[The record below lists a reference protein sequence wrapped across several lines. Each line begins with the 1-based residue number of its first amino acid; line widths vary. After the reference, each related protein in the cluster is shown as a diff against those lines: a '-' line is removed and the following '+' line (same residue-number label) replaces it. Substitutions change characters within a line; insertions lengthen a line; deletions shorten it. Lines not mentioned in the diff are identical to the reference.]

1 MAAYVTPAPLVSDA
15 SEAIGGS
22 PMRVTWW
29 VPGWGTTH
37 PAVML
42 VNGATDRGN
51 DDSETRRLAEALA
64 RGGYLVM
71 LPEFP
76 FIKGGVL
83 ERDAARY
90 IDGAFA
96 RLLARPDARPG
107 ASGAFGFSVGGGLLL
122 AAASRPGAL
131 RDARYLGALGAYFDL
146 DTYLASVLAGAQ
158 RRNGNLEPWDV
169 DPEVRLRLPV
179 AAAEAL
185 ADPGDRT
192 RIVDALRAAGGRAL
206 GEPPAGTG
214 DEGTALWRVLS
225 ATDYD
230 DALARIRAL
239 PPALRDVFDRLS
251 PRTAWEGLAA
261 PVFWLHD
268 TGDRFEPVSEA
279 ETAAARPRA
288 GPTHLQ
294 RTALLSHAAALGAGA
309 REKGLDFWSTELIG
323 LLSFATETLSAGG

>member
-1 MAAYVTPAPLVSDA
+1 
-15 SEAIGGS
+15 
-22 PMRVTWW
+22 
-29 VPGWGTTH
+29 TH

-51 DDSETRRLAEALA
+51 DGSETRRLAEALA

-185 ADPGDRT
+185 ADPGDRGRAAT
-192 RIVDALRAAGGRAL
+192 RRTDAPAAHRAAVARGRARRGGARKGPGLLVHRAYRALIVRHRNALRGRL
-206 GEPPAGTG
+206 K
-214 DEGTALWRVLS
+214 RVS
-225 ATDYD
+225 A
-230 DALARIRAL
+230 R
-239 PPALRDVFDRLS
+239 V
-251 PRTAWEGLAA
+251 
-261 PVFWLHD
+261 
-268 TGDRFEPVSEA
+268 
-279 ETAAARPRA
+279 
-288 GPTHLQ
+288 
-294 RTALLSHAAALGAGA
+294 
-309 REKGLDFWSTELIG
+309 DFVKCACRRS
-323 LLSFATETLSAGG
+323 